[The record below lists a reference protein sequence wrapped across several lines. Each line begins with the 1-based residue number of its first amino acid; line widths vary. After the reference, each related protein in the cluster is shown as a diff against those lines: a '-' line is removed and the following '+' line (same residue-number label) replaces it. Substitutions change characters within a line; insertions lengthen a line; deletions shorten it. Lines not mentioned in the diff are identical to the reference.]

1 MRSQIAGSISP
12 QRGGFDPR
20 SGDWN
25 PSTRDQFEAFPM
37 EALKENTLPSGAGPA
52 NVLEKKSEVAQP
64 RDEWSKVRKLA
75 LRQLNRFV
83 SLESKVLK
91 GDDPDAI
98 HDMRVASRRLQQ
110 MFDLIFSKPLP
121 REARRLRVKIRRCR
135 RALGD
140 VRNCDVLLQQVE
152 GRLSRKHCSH
162 REAWIAVK
170 REIKERRSKS
180 FSMAIRKLSKVNL
193 AVFYMRT
200 KEILDQL
207 RSTPDQV
214 LDPHPLVEAGGP
226 ALVPFPARIAQ
237 ALAGVWSEFEKQ
249 VAFSHREPTAPA
261 IHGARI
267 CAKRLRYLLEVVN
280 QFGIQGSSDA
290 LTWLRKIQQHLGDW
304 HDMEVLEEMVIR
316 MIAKPELLREQL
328 PLAMATGKLILRNR
342 TVKQGFKEK
351 YFQMTLESPEYQR
364 VKNWTESFLA
374 APATAFARP

>member
-1 MRSQIAGSISP
+1 
-12 QRGGFDPR
+12 
-20 SGDWN
+20 
-25 PSTRDQFEAFPM
+25 M
-37 EALKENTLPSGAGPA
+37 EALKENTLPSPARPA
-52 NVLEKKSEVAQP
+52 NVLVKKSGIAQP

-152 GRLSRKHCSH
+152 GRLSRNRCSH
-162 REAWIAVK
+162 REAWMAVK
-170 REIKERRSKS
+170 QDLQERRSES
-180 FSMAIRKLSKVNL
+180 FSRAIRKLSKVNL

-207 RSTPDQV
+207 RPTPDQD
-214 LDPHPLVEAGGP
+214 LGPHPLVQPDGP
-226 ALVPFPARIAQ
+226 ALEPFPARIAQ
-237 ALAGVWSEFEKQ
+237 ALVGVWSEFEKQ
-249 VAFSHREPTAPA
+249 VAFSHRETTAPA

-304 HDMEVLEEMVIR
+304 HDMEVLEEMVIE
-316 MIAKPELLREQL
+316 MIAKPEFLRDQL
-328 PLAMATGKLILRNR
+328 PLAMATAKLILRNR
-342 TVKQGFKEK
+342 TIKQGFKEK
-351 YFQMTLESPEYQR
+351 YFQMTLDSPDYQR
-364 VKNWTESFLA
+364 VKNWAEGFLA